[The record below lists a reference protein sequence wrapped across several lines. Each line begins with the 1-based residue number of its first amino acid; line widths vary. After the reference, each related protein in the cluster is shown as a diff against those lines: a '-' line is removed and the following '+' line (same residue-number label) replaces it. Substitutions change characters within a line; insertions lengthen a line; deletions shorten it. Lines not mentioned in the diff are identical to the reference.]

1 MQASGHPTTSSTDPP
16 MCPSW
21 PRFRISDRRPIC
33 VHELTLTHTYAG
45 LHLRCDPRHRRVSGP
60 DRPRGLPNARTGRQ
74 EACTASSRSAE
85 SPRVGLDRS
94 SKLRRSVPRT
104 FFDTIYTT
112 YIGTVNALTNLVGTR
127 RKGSG
132 VQQNSIAKRL
142 PRRGLESASPT
153 V

>member
-1 MQASGHPTTSSTDPP
+1 
-16 MCPSW
+16 
-21 PRFRISDRRPIC
+21 
-33 VHELTLTHTYAG
+33 
-45 LHLRCDPRHRRVSGP
+45 
-60 DRPRGLPNARTGRQ
+60 
-74 EACTASSRSAE
+74 
-85 SPRVGLDRS
+85 
-94 SKLRRSVPRT
+94 VPGT

>member
-1 MQASGHPTTSSTDPP
+1 MPACISAAIRVTVAFPVPTGRAVCRMPVPAARKPVQHP
-16 MCPSW
+16 
-21 PRFRISDRRPIC
+21 
-33 VHELTLTHTYAG
+33 LA
-45 LHLRCDPRHRRVSGP
+45 
-60 DRPRGLPNARTGRQ
+60 RPRAL
-74 EACTASSRSAE
+74 
-85 SPRVGLDRS
+85 VGLDRS
-94 SKLRRSVPRT
+94 SKLCRSVPRT

-127 RKGSG
+127 QKGTG

>member
-1 MQASGHPTTSSTDPP
+1 MQASGHPTTSSTAPP

-85 SPRVGLDRS
+85 SPSRAGPFVQIVQKRAENL
-94 SKLRRSVPRT
+94 
-104 FFDTIYTT
+104 FDTIYTT

-127 RKGSG
+127 RKGTG

>member
-1 MQASGHPTTSSTDPP
+1 MQASGHPTTSSTAPP

-45 LHLRCDPRHRRVSGP
+45 LHLLCDPRHRRVSGP

-85 SPRVGLDRS
+85 SPSRAGPFVQIVQKR
-94 SKLRRSVPRT
+94 
-104 FFDTIYTT
+104 
-112 YIGTVNALTNLVGTR
+112 AENLF
-127 RKGSG
+127 
-132 VQQNSIAKRL
+132 
-142 PRRGLESASPT
+142 
-153 V
+153 